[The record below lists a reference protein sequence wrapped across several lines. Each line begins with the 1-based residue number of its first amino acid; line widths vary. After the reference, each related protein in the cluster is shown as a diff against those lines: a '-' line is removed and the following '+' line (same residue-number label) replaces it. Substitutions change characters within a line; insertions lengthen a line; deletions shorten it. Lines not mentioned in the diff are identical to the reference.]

1 MFNSFGYHLKLTSF
15 GESHGTAIGGILD
28 GVPAGLKIDLD
39 LIKKDLER
47 RRPGQSDIVS
57 PRNEDDEVEFLSGIF
72 GGISLGT
79 PIGFIIRNKN
89 QKSSDYDKLKDV
101 FRPSHADFTYYA
113 KYGIRDYRGGGRSSA
128 REMAVRV
135 VAGAIAKQIL
145 YLYNIRLQAYLRSIG
160 HVYNNLLPEQ
170 IEIPHSENEL
180 RFPDESKF
188 KEAKEYLLKIKNEKD
203 SVGAMIECQIKNIPV
218 GLGEPLFGKFHAQLA
233 FAMMSINAAKT
244 FEIGA
249 GYHSVFSLGSSMN
262 DVFIKD
268 EKGDIKTKTNH
279 SGGVQGG
286 ITNGMP
292 IIFRVGFK
300 PASSIGKEQKTLNSR
315 KEEVNIKVEG
325 RHDPCVAIR
334 AVPVVEAMAALVTA
348 DFLLISRMNKL

>member
-1 MFNSFGYHLKLTSF
+1 VFNSFGFHLRLTTF
-15 GESHGTAIGGILD
+15 GESHGPAIGGILD
-28 GVPAGLKIDLD
+28 GVPAGLKIDFE

-47 RRPGQSDIVS
+47 RRPGHSEFVS
-57 PRNEDDEVEFLSGIF
+57 PRNEEDQVEFFSGIF
-72 GGISLGT
+72 EGISTGT
-79 PIGFIIRNKN
+79 PIGFIIRNNN
-89 QKSSDYDKLKDV
+89 QKSSDYDKLKNV
-101 FRPSHADFTYYA
+101 FRPSHADYTYNA
-113 KYGIRDYRGGGRSSA
+113 KYGIRDHRGGGRSSA

-135 VAGAIAKQIL
+135 AAGAVAKQIL
-145 YLYNIRLQAYLRSIG
+145 IHNNIRLQAYIRSIG
-160 HVYNNLLPEQ
+160 AIYNSLMPENIQ
-170 IEIPHSENEL
+170 IPHEENEL
-180 RFPDESKF
+180 RCPDGNACLQMKN
-188 KEAKEYLLKIKNEKD
+188 YLLKLKEEKE
-203 SVGAMIECQIKNIPV
+203 SVGAMIECQIKNLPA
-218 GLGEPLFGKFHAQLA
+218 GLGEPLFAKFHAQLA

-249 GYHSVFSLGSSMN
+249 GYGSVFSVGSAMN

-268 EKGDIKTKTNH
+268 EKNEIKTLTNH

-292 IIFRVGFK
+292 VVFRVGFK
-300 PASSIGKEQKTLNSR
+300 PASSIGKEQKTLNSE
-315 KEEVNIKVEG
+315 KEEISIKVEG